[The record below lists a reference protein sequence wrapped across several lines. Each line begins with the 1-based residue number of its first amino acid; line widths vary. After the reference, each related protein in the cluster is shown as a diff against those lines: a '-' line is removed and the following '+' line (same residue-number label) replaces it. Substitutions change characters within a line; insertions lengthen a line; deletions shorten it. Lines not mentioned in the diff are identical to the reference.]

1 MGDRKVITA
10 KGIKL
15 TTKERSEW
23 LLFNAKWAFFSATSM
38 SWREQVTFQGD
49 DDVTT
54 VRG

>member
-23 LLFNAKWAFFSATSM
+23 LLFNAKSNELFFQLYHGENKLHSKETM
-38 SWREQVTFQGD
+38 M
-49 DDVTT
+49 
-54 VRG
+54 